1 MTKDE
6 LVKLAERVEAAD
18 ASEQRAIL
26 IEVWRQIEGGICPE
40 LDAGNHLHPRYR
52 QFADFIQV
60 GAFTDAAMMLVPPA
74 YRLTSLAEYD
84 TSMGEQLAGRWTVGL
99 VPREHSHLKTYEQ
112 RVSAMGR
119 AEAAT
124 PALALCAASLRATTT
139 GEAK

>member
-1 MTKDE
+1 MTEDE
-6 LVKLAERVEAAD
+6 LVKLAERAEAASGPD
-18 ASEQRAIL
+18 R
-26 IEVWRQIEGGICPE
+26 E
-40 LDAGNHLHPRYR
+40 LDREIAVAVGHPWDYA
-52 QFADFIQV
+52 ADWGSRGHERPV
-60 GAFTDAAMMLVPPA
+60 AFPYTASIDAAMMLVPPA

-124 PALALCAASLRATTT
+124 PALALCAAALRATTT